1 MNKLIS
7 NLVALV
13 IVTAVGMLF
22 YILNLWRN
30 KKL

>member
-1 MNKLIS
+1 MGKLLS
-7 NLVALV
+7 NLGALI

-22 YILNLWRN
+22 YILNLWKN